1 MRLEQAVDRGFRD
14 EVLAL
19 VNEAH
24 GQLTRRQL
32 RRLQRQRDDLI
43 ANVIWNA
50 VPDAVRP
57 RAVIG

>member
-1 MRLEQAVDRGFRD
+1 MRLQQTIDRGFRD

-19 VNEAH
+19 VDEAH
-24 GQLTRRQL
+24 GQLARRLL

-50 VPDAVRP
+50 LPDAI
-57 RAVIG
+57 RA